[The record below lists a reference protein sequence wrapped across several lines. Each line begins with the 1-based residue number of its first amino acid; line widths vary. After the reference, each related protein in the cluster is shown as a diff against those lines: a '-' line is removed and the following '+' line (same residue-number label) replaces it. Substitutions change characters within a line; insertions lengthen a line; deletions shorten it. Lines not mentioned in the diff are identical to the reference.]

1 MLSILLGAFNFM
13 AHPQGYSQEK
23 LGYPGDAEESL
34 SRRDINAKNVVFPF
48 CWSPCNTC
56 KTSQAHPPS
65 EMPPCPMGSS
75 QPCHPQAAAPHRSPS
90 QPRHLPCA
98 RLTAKPDQSV
108 CCLSGCPTRERNA
121 RPPLAGPLQ
130 SLQGA
135 LLRYLLPPWKYLI

>member
-75 QPCHPQAAAPHRSPS
+75 QSCHPQAAAPHRSPS

-130 SLQGA
+130 SLEAA
-135 LLRYLLPPWKYLI
+135 LLRYLLPPWKHLI